1 MIQHTTRPKQ
11 KIKKKQLTSW
21 EKHNLFKQKRRLKRN
36 LKSLD
41 RFKRK

>member
-1 MIQHTTRPKQ
+1 MIRHTTRPKQ
-11 KIKKKQLTSW
+11 KITKKKLTSW
-21 EKHNLFKQKRRLKRN
+21 EKHKLCKQKRKLKRD